1 MHYTLKRP
9 NVWIYAFGL
18 LLLIG
23 LFCLL
28 LIVNLRLAGASQLGT
43 DFFGGWQSARLLLQQ
58 GVSPYSSEAAQQIA
72 RAATDIGLNAETVG
86 FNAPLYALI
95 LYLPLAIVKDFKL
108 AHAIGMVLAEL
119 SLGLAVYLGLRIT
132 TWRPKAW
139 VTGLWLGF
147 GLLWFPSALA
157 VLGGDVVP
165 AVLLMVT
172 LALWAIRTRRDEL
185 AGVAL
190 GLATMRPHVAGVVI
204 GVIFI
209 WAVLNRRGLIV
220 MWFFITLALLSLF
233 FALFLPSWPLQYL
246 AMIINRQRPLIGQ
259 TTGEALGVFFPGV
272 GTRLGQAVSGL
283 AVALTLFELILNHRS
298 GMRAFLWL
306 AALSLTLT
314 AWTGVRFQPQDMI
327 LFLPAL
333 ILAGSL
339 WVERW
344 RRLGLW
350 VTLIVMTGLGIG
362 SWGLVSWRLM
372 ESLHEQ
378 NMALLMLLIP
388 LVVVGLL
395 YWVRWWAI
403 RPPSVW
409 LELIQ
414 REDVESLD

>member
-28 LIVNLRLAGASQLGT
+28 LVVNLRLAGASQLGT

-259 TTGEALGVFFPGV
+259 TIGETLGVFFPGV

-283 AVALTLFELILNHRS
+283 AVALTLFELFLNHRS

-314 AWTGVRFQPQDMI
+314 AWTGVRLQPQDMI

-372 ESLHEQ
+372 EILHEQ

-414 REDVESLD
+414 REDIESLD

>member
-1 MHYTLKRP
+1 MAITVFSDDHK
-9 NVWIYAFGL
+9 
-18 LLLIG
+18 
-23 LFCLL
+23 
-28 LIVNLRLAGASQLGT
+28 
-43 DFFGGWQSARLLLQQ
+43 
-58 GVSPYSSEAAQQIA
+58 SS
-72 RAATDIGLNAETVG
+72 T
-86 FNAPLYALI
+86 
-95 LYLPLAIVKDFKL
+95 
-108 AHAIGMVLAEL
+108 
-119 SLGLAVYLGLRIT
+119 
-132 TWRPKAW
+132 
-139 VTGLWLGF
+139 
-147 GLLWFPSALA
+147 
-157 VLGGDVVP
+157 
-165 AVLLMVT
+165 
-172 LALWAIRTRRDEL
+172 
-185 AGVAL
+185 
-190 GLATMRPHVAGVVI
+190 
-204 GVIFI
+204 
-209 WAVLNRRGLIV
+209 
-220 MWFFITLALLSLF
+220 
-233 FALFLPSWPLQYL
+233 
-246 AMIINRQRPLIGQ
+246 PLIGQ

-414 REDVESLD
+414 REDIESLD

>member
-1 MHYTLKRP
+1 MKRP
-9 NVWIYAFGL
+9 NVWIYVFGL
-18 LLLIG
+18 LILIG
-23 LFCLL
+23 FLSLL
-28 LIVNLRLAGASQLGT
+28 LIVNLRLIRVSQFGT
-43 DFFGGWQSARLLLQQ
+43 DFLWGWQSARLLLQQ
-58 GVSPYSSEAAQQIA
+58 GVSPYSSEAEQQIA
-72 RAATDIGLNAETVG
+72 RVATDIGLNAETMG
-86 FNAPLYALI
+86 FNVPLYTLI
-95 LYLPLAIVKDFKL
+95 LYLPLAIVKDFNL

-119 SLGLAVYLGLRIT
+119 SLGLAIYLGLRIT

-139 VTGLWLGF
+139 VTGLWIVL
-147 GLLWFPSALA
+147 GLLWFPGALA
-157 VLGGDVVP
+157 VLDGGAVP

-172 LALWAIRTRRDEL
+172 LALWAIRTRHDEI

-190 GLATMRPHVAGVVI
+190 GLATMRPHIVGVVI
-204 GVIFI
+204 GVMFI
-209 WAVLNRRGLIV
+209 WAILNRRGLIV

-246 AMIINRQRPLIGQ
+246 AMIINRQRPLMGQ
-259 TTGEALGVFFPGV
+259 TIGEALGVFFPGV
-272 GTRLGQAVSGL
+272 GARLGQAVSVFVGVVL
-283 AVALTLFELILNHRS
+283 LIELTLNRRS
-298 GMRAFLWL
+298 GVRAFLWVG
-306 AALSLTLT
+306 ALSLTLT
-314 AWTGVRFQPQDMI
+314 PWVGVRFQPQDMV

-344 RRLGLW
+344 QRLGLW
-350 VTLIVMTGLGIG
+350 VALIAMAGLGIG
-362 SWGLVSWRLM
+362 SWELVSWHLR
-372 ESLHEQ
+372 ESLHKQ

-414 REDVESLD
+414 REDIEPLD